1 MCYMNVDSLLKA
13 QEFVNFNNILLDIDD
28 SLELPERSQ
37 YFADVNLWNVYCLHY
52 NILKDAYKLMKI
64 NQKFNLKIDVSLN

>member
-13 QEFVNFNNILLDIDD
+13 QEFVNFNDILLDIDD
-28 SLELPERSQ
+28 SLELPERQQ

-52 NILKDAYKLMKI
+52 NILKYAYKLMKI